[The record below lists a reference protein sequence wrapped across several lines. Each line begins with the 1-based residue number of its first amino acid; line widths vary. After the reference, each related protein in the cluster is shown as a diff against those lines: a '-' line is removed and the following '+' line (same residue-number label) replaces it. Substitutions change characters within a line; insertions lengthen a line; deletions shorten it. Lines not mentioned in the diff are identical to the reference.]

1 MSNIP
6 VLPIAATA
14 ITFIGSHEWRRC
26 LIHIRTA
33 QLDDA
38 AGIARV
44 HETTWKEAYRGILS
58 DAYLDGLS
66 SRRLTTRWRA
76 SLEHRNEDL
85 DEQIF
90 VAVQGKTV
98 IGFLTVGASR
108 EAFAPWESEIGMIY
122 VLNGHR
128 GAGIGRVLMKAAA
141 DHCIRRGMFST
152 GLWVLRDNGA
162 GRDFYEALKGEPT
175 GRKSDSV
182 GGGLVQLVAYWWR
195 DVATLADRSP
205 TPILPGRR

>member
-1 MSNIP
+1 M
-6 VLPIAATA
+6 
-14 ITFIGSHEWRRC
+14 
-26 LIHIRTA
+26 IHIRA
-33 QLDDA
+33 AELGDA
-38 AGIARV
+38 AGIANV
-44 HETTWKEAYRGILS
+44 HAATWKEAYRGILE

-66 SRRLTTRWRA
+66 PRRLTSRWRA

-85 DEQIF
+85 DEQVF
-90 VAVQGKTV
+90 VAVQGREV

-122 VLNGHR
+122 VLSGRR

-152 GLWVLRDNGA
+152 GLWVLRDNGG

-175 GRKSDSV
+175 GRKTDSV

-205 TPILPGRR
+205 TPILPARR